1 MGQEQYSVSYFML
14 YLMLSS
20 YILLIIYTFFSSFKI
35 DFARNPDFT
44 SLTKRVYTAN
54 ISNPLML
61 GQIPILTNCQ
71 SVYGGQREKR
81 HLEERQ
87 RMLKLNLHSSLRF
100 SGMAL
105 LVLEGT
111 PVWKLWGWGES
122 LRIPVQEL
130 RAGRSHIVHW
140 CAFSQYSILDG
151 RGQEPWVL
159 REGDVTLLKVIQE
172 SVIKEL

>member
-1 MGQEQYSVSYFML
+1 MGQEQYSVSKLFYAVFNAF
-14 YLMLSS
+14 
-20 YILLIIYTFFSSFKI
+20 IIYITYNIYIFLSFKI

-71 SVYGGQREKR
+71 SVYGGQREKH
-81 HLEERQ
+81 HLKKRQ

-111 PVWKLWGWGES
+111 PVWKLCVGGQFKNPCIGIE
-122 LRIPVQEL
+122 
-130 RAGRSHIVHW
+130 GR
-140 CAFSQYSILDG
+140 
-151 RGQEPWVL
+151 QEPHSSLVCFLLVL
-159 REGDVTLLKVIQE
+159 YPGWQRVGTLGSEGR
-172 SVIKEL
+172 